1 MRKGKH
7 GMKAGC
13 QCFRQPF
20 DKRTVSFRFLMILDE
35 ETQKF
40 LTAELLLLGVRS
52 ALLFFS
58 CMSPQLIKS

>member
-1 MRKGKH
+1 MRKEKQ
-7 GMKAGC
+7 GMKTAC

-20 DKRTVSFRFLMILDE
+20 DEGTVSFRFLMILGE

-52 ALLFFS
+52 LHCYSLAACHCS
-58 CMSPQLIKS
+58 